1 MDRVKIGLPCMRV
14 QHTFTEICQCGNRFL
29 LVMKLTCT
37 SRELHPRRAFR
48 ISRARKTEVRN
59 VFIRLESEGVVGY
72 GEASP
77 NAFYDE
83 TWSGVIAKLESAR
96 EFLETLQVHSVT
108 DIEAAW
114 NEAWRFLAPSRAA
127 QCALDIALW
136 DWLAKKKGVTV
147 SELAWNE
154 APRPVTTFA
163 TIGLS
168 SPEELV
174 EKVEELRGFARIKL
188 KSDHTASL
196 DPVRFVRERSPAL
209 LAVDANCA
217 WGEVN
222 LPKLAHELAELSVTF
237 IEQPWLPAR
246 DAELPKLE
254 LPIMADES
262 CVTEENATQLVDQFD
277 GFNIKLVKCG
287 GITPGRRMIETGRA
301 QRKKMMVGCMLESS
315 ALIAAGT
322 VIAQRTDYADLD
334 GAWLLGDD
342 PFSGWKFDRGVLM
355 PNVVPGLGA
364 EPEQGLF
371 PEL

>member
-1 MDRVKIGLPCMRV
+1 MRV
-14 QHTFTEICQCGNRFL
+14 QHTFPEIYPCGNRFL
-29 LVMKLTCT
+29 FVMKLTCT

-59 VFIRLESEGVVGY
+59 VFIRLESDGVVGY

-83 TWSGVIAKLESAR
+83 TWSGVMAKLESAR
-96 EFLETLQVHSVT
+96 EFLQTLEVHSVA
-108 DIEAAW
+108 DIETAW
-114 NEAWRFLAPSRAA
+114 KEAWRFLAPSHAA

-136 DWLAKKKGVTV
+136 DWLARKKGVTV

-154 APRPVTTFA
+154 PPRPVITFA

-168 SPEELV
+168 SSEELI
-174 EKVEELRGFARIKL
+174 EKVEELRGFARIKI
-188 KSDHTASL
+188 KSDQAASL

-217 WGEVN
+217 WE
-222 LPKLAHELAELSVTF
+222 KIDLARLSREFAQLGVTF

-246 DAELPKLE
+246 DTELPKLE
-254 LPIMADES
+254 LPVMADES
-262 CVTEENATQLVDQFD
+262 CVTEENAAQLPDAFD

-287 GITPGRRMIETGRA
+287 GITPGRRMVATGKARG
-301 QRKKMMVGCMLESS
+301 KKMMVGCMLESS
-315 ALIAAGT
+315 ALIAAGA
-322 VIAQRTDYADLD
+322 VVAQRTDYADLD

-342 PFSGWKFDRGVLM
+342 PFRGWKFDRGVLL
-355 PNVVPGLGA
+355 PSTASGLGV
-364 EPEQGLF
+364 EPEEGLF
-371 PEL
+371 NGAAASSR

>member
-1 MDRVKIGLPCMRV
+1 
-14 QHTFTEICQCGNRFL
+14 
-29 LVMKLTCT
+29 MKLTCI

-59 VFIRLESEGVVGY
+59 VFIRLESGGGVGY

-83 TWSGVIAKLESAR
+83 TWNGVVAKLESAR
-96 EFLETLQVHSVT
+96 EFLETLEVESVA

-114 NEAWRFLAPSRAA
+114 NVAWQFLAPSRAA
-127 QCALDIALW
+127 QCALDLALW
-136 DWLAKKKGVTV
+136 DWLGRKKGVTA
-147 SELAWNE
+147 SELAWDE
-154 APRPVTTFA
+154 PPRPVTTFA

-168 SPEELV
+168 SPQELI

-188 KSDHTASL
+188 KSDQTASL
-196 DPVRFVRERSPAL
+196 DPVRFVRECTPAL

-217 WGEVN
+217 WGGVD
-222 LPKLAHELAELSVTF
+222 LSKLARDLAHLGVTF
-237 IEQPWLPAR
+237 IEQPWLPER

-262 CVTEENATQLVDQFD
+262 CVTEENATHLVEQFD

-287 GITPGRRMIETGRA
+287 GITPGRRMIATGQAR
-301 QRKKMMVGCMLESS
+301 QKKMMVGCMLESS
-315 ALIAAGT
+315 ALIAAGA

-342 PFSGWKFDRGVLM
+342 PFSGWKFDHGLLLPSM
-355 PNVVPGLGA
+355 APGLGV
-364 EPEQGLF
+364 EPEEGLF